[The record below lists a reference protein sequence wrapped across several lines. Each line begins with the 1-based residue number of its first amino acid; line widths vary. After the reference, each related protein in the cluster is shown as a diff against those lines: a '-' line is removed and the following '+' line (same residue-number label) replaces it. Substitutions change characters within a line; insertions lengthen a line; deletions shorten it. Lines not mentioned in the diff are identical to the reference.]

1 MPRPLTEEMRR
12 TLRETVRGRGVSAKR
27 ATIAGLIARELADS
41 TGALTH
47 EGWKQGV
54 VMLPLEEQCQIMG
67 ITYEKVH
74 GLEAGNHPEYAAW
87 RYFSSVGY
95 SGAYCEGGPV
105 LLLIRAAALD
115 VLTSLNTFNSR
126 QDACSRFTEAQLTI
140 YQEHSNLILSAIR
153 SADTAY
159 VVRGFNEIYTSLMVQ
174 ECYPGLT
181 AEAMAS
187 LFIALGS
194 ERLAQITEV
203 IMEAP
208 YSYRAGWPDLTMTNG
223 EQMLWAEV
231 KTTDRLH
238 MSQISTLHRIK
249 PLLPGCVRVVHLV

>member
-1 MPRPLTEEMRR
+1 MPRPLTGEMQR
-12 TLRETVRGRGVSAKR
+12 TLRETVRGRGVSVKR
-27 ATIAGLIARELADS
+27 ATLAGLTARGLADS

-54 VMLPLEEQCQIMG
+54 FMLPLEEQCQMMG
-67 ITYEKVH
+67 IAYEEVH

-95 SGAYCEGGPV
+95 SGAYCEGGPI

-115 VLTSLNTFNSR
+115 VLTSLNSFNSR

-194 ERLAQITEV
+194 ERLAQITAA

-238 MSQISTLHRIK
+238 MSQVSTLHRMK
-249 PLLPGCVRVVHLV
+249 PLLPGYVRVVQLV